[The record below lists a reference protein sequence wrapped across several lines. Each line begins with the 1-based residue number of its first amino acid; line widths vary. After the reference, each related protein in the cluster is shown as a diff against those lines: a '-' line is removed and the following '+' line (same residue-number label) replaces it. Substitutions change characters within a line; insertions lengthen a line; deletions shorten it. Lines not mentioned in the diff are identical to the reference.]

1 MSLNTSDQPSKVLFL
16 QLAANKRAQARVK
29 GKVHKTVA
37 RPAVVYGLETVALTK
52 RREAELVVAG
62 LKMLRFLVVTKD
74 GAQ

>member
-1 MSLNTSDQPSKVLFL
+1 MK
-16 QLAANKRAQARVK
+16 KRAQARVK

-37 RPAVVYGLETVALTK
+37 RPAVVYGLETVALTE

-74 GAQ
+74 GVQGVQ